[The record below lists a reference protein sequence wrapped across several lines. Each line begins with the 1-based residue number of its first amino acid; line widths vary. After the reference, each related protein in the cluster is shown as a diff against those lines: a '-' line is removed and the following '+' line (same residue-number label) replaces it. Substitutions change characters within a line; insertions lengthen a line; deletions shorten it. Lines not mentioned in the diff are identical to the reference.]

1 MRALEAIALPQTS
14 VGVWRIWQRNFRHYR
29 KTWLA
34 SLLWTCAEPFM
45 YLTALGFGLGAYVQN
60 IQGRSYVEFFFPG
73 LLCMSAMTVSFFET
87 TYAAYPK
94 LRGRGVYAASV
105 LSRISAD
112 DIALGEI
119 LWSACK
125 AFFGCVGIV
134 AAAAVFG
141 IVDSLMIF
149 PALVGL
155 FLVSWLFA
163 SLGLIA
169 TSTVQS
175 ENSFVYFT
183 SGLLI
188 PMSLLS
194 GVYFPMEQ
202 LPLALQAVSWTL
214 PLAHASSLTRGLIS
228 GSPGWIQAV
237 NVAFLLIGA
246 ILAGNVAVNLFRRR
260 LME

>member
-1 MRALEAIALPQTS
+1 MKAFEAIAPARPS
-14 VGVWRIWQRNFRHYR
+14 VGVWRVWQRNFRHYR

-34 SLLWTCAEPFM
+34 SLLWTCLEPFM
-45 YLTALGFGLGAYVQN
+45 YLVALGFGLGAYVQN

-73 LLCMSAMTVSFFET
+73 LLCMTAMTVAFFET

-94 LRGRGVYAASV
+94 LRGNGVYAASL
-105 LSRISAD
+105 LSRISAE

-119 LWSACK
+119 FWSACK

-134 AAAAVFG
+134 LAAALFG
-141 IVDSLMIF
+141 LVDSIMIV
-149 PALVGL
+149 PGLVCL
-155 FLVSWLFA
+155 FVVSWLFA

-169 TSTVQS
+169 TAAVQS

-183 SGLLI
+183 SGVLI

-194 GVYFPMEQ
+194 GIYFPIEQ

-214 PLAHASSLTRGLIS
+214 PLAHASSLTRGLLS
-228 GSPGWIQAV
+228 GQPGWIQGLNFALLL
-237 NVAFLLIGA
+237 VAA
-246 ILAGNVAVNLFRRR
+246 IVAGNVAVNAFRRR
-260 LME
+260 LLE